1 MKKVLGK
8 TIRTR
13 TKDAVTFTDGS
24 TEKIDPATMTEEQ
37 KQHFIP
43 LMKPYLRWGE

>member
-13 TKDAVTFTDGS
+13 TEDTVTFTDGS

-37 KQHFIP
+37 KQHFLSLI
-43 LMKPYLRWGE
+43 KPYLWWGE